1 MHLVTRD
8 ELARCIDHTLLAP
21 EATADEVLSLCREA
35 SVLRVAAV
43 CVSPW
48 HLPLAPDALDGSV
61 RVATVIGFPSGA
73 VVTQVKA
80 VEAALAVAA
89 GADEIDMVINLGL
102 VKAAEWELV
111 EDDISQ
117 VRLAVPRTVLKVIL
131 ETGALTGDEIDSC
144 CEAAEVAGADFVK
157 TSTGFHRC
165 GGATLDAV
173 RRMHA
178 CVGGRLGIKASGGI
192 RDTAAA
198 LAMIEAGATRIG
210 TSSTLSILEGLG
222 T

>member
-1 MHLVTRD
+1 MTRD

-131 ETGALTGDEIDSC
+131 ETGALSGDEIDSC

-178 CVGGRLGIKASGGI
+178 CLGGRLGIKASGGI

>member
-1 MHLVTRD
+1 MTRD
-8 ELARCIDHTLLAP
+8 ELARYLDHTLLAP
-21 EATADEVLSLCREA
+21 EATSDAVLSLCREA
-35 SVLRVAAV
+35 SLLHVAAV

-48 HLPLAPDALDGSV
+48 HLPLPDDALGDDV
-61 RVATVIGFPSGA
+61 RIATVIGFPSGA

-102 VKAAEWELV
+102 VKAGEWELV

-117 VRLAVPRTVLKVIL
+117 VRLAVPRTLLKVIL

-157 TSTGFHRC
+157 TSTGFHKS

-173 RRMHA
+173 RRMSA

-198 LAMIEAGATRIG
+198 LAMIEAGATRLG
-210 TSSTLSILEGLG
+210 TSATLSILEGLG
-222 T
+222 A